1 FNGLMQENYVK
12 NHVEDFGIQ
21 PPKIEEKD
29 KENLPQNDIK
39 PYVGKKPNV
48 VINTT
53 PDSDELSTENIVD
66 TVAPCVVGIM
76 TEDSQGEGLGSGIII
91 SDDGFIVTNAHV
103 VNGSKKVEVLML
115 DETLFTARLI
125 GIDVRTDLAVIKVD
139 GKNLP
144 FVQFGNSD
152 ELKVG
157 SRAIAIGNPGGFSNT
172 VTQGIISAKNRQLTI
187 PVTNEQSYTLTLLQ
201 TDASINPGNSGG
213 ALVNKYGQVIGINS
227 AKISADSFEGIGFAI
242 PTNIAKPI
250 IDELI
255 LNGKVR
261 NRAVLGITVVAV
273 ESDESDESKEKNIP
287 KQGLY
292 ILEITDECPLNKK
305 NIKVGDI
312 IVAVN
317 GDEAVEVETL
327 TDKIKASKPG
337 DELTLEIYSSE
348 SEKNVIVTIKLLEG

>member
-1 FNGLMQENYVK
+1 
-12 NHVEDFGIQ
+12 
-21 PPKIEEKD
+21 
-29 KENLPQNDIK
+29 
-39 PYVGKKPNV
+39 
-48 VINTT
+48 
-53 PDSDELSTENIVD
+53 
-66 TVAPCVVGIM
+66 
-76 TEDSQGEGLGSGIII
+76 
-91 SDDGFIVTNAHV
+91 
-103 VNGSKKVEVLML
+103 
-115 DETLFTARLI
+115 
-125 GIDVRTDLAVIKVD
+125 
-139 GKNLP
+139 
-144 FVQFGNSD
+144 
-152 ELKVG
+152 
-157 SRAIAIGNPGGFSNT
+157 SNT

-292 ILEITDECPLNKK
+292 ILEITDECPLNEK